1 MKNSTA
7 VLWGTFGAWVSLGL
21 LLLIL
26 LWRPL
31 VGPWAQEREGLANL
45 RQAEQER
52 RILVEQ
58 AQAERDAASA
68 RAEAIAIVGQAAK
81 EYPEYRAQE
90 FIGAFAEALQSCE
103 GVDVIYVPTEGNI
116 PILEAG
122 RSALRQLEDE

>member
-122 RSALRQLEDE
+122 RSALRQSEDD